1 MAGAGQARRATA
13 TSRQESAAATRR
25 ALIDAA
31 AELIAERG
39 PAAASVTAI
48 AEHSHVSRGLIGWH
62 FGSKDQLVVE
72 VVERS
77 MSEVESALRRSLSN
91 TSTASFP
98 ALSAAFAATAG
109 GVSGRV
115 LVMTLAHVLSRHDI
129 VAVAYDRGVRRLVDV
144 AVGVAASSGVAE
156 PERALVASTFVA
168 SMLGFGL
175 QRALDPEL
183 DRRVGAAIGDAFDHS
198 GGES

>member
-1 MAGAGQARRATA
+1 MAGAGQARRAAA
-13 TSRQESAAATRR
+13 TSRQVSAAATRR

-39 PAAASVTAI
+39 PAAASVKAI
-48 AEHSHVSRGLIGWH
+48 TEHSQVSRGLIGWH

-77 MSEVESALRRSLSN
+77 MSEIESALRRSVSN
-91 TSTASFP
+91 ASTASF
-98 ALSAAFAATAG
+98 ATLSSAFGATASST
-109 GVSGRV
+109 SGRV
-115 LVMTLAHVLSRHDI
+115 LVMTLAHVLAHRDN
-129 VAVAYDRGVRRLVDV
+129 VAVAYARGARRLVDV
-144 AVGVAASSGVAE
+144 AAGVAASSGVAE
-156 PERALVASTFVA
+156 PEQALVASTFVA

-183 DRRVGAAIGDAFDHS
+183 APRAGATIGRAFDHR
-198 GGES
+198 GGGP

>member
-1 MAGAGQARRATA
+1 MAGAGQARRAAA
-13 TSRQESAAATRR
+13 TSRQDSAAATRR
-25 ALIDAA
+25 GLIDVA

-39 PAAASVTAI
+39 PAAASVKAI
-48 AEHSHVSRGLIGWH
+48 TEHSQVSRGLISWH

-77 MSEVESALRRSLSN
+77 MSEVESALRRSVSG
-91 TSTASFP
+91 TAAASFA
-98 ALSAAFAATAG
+98 ALSAGFAATAG

-115 LVMTLAHVLSRHDI
+115 LVATLAHALSHRDN

-144 AVGVAASSGVAE
+144 AAAVAASSGVAE
-156 PERALVASTFVA
+156 PERTLVASMFVA

-175 QRALDPEL
+175 QYALDPEL
-183 DRRVGAAIGDAFDHS
+183 GRRAGATIGHAFDHS
-198 GGES
+198 AGGA

>member
-1 MAGAGQARRATA
+1 MVGAGQARRAAA
-13 TSRQESAAATRR
+13 TGRQESAAATRR
-25 ALIDAA
+25 ALIDVA

-48 AEHSHVSRGLIGWH
+48 TEHSQVSRGLIGWH

-77 MSEVESALRRSLSN
+77 MSEVESALRRSVSN
-91 TSTASFP
+91 TSTASFA

-115 LVMTLAHVLSRHDI
+115 LVTTLAHVLSQRDN
-129 VAVAYDRGVRRLVDV
+129 VAVAYERGVRRLVDV

-156 PERALVASTFVA
+156 TERTLVASTFVA

-175 QRALDPEL
+175 QHALDPEL
-183 DRRVGAAIGDAFDHS
+183 DRRVGAAIGRAFDHS
-198 GGES
+198 DGRS